1 MVRSL
6 WFAKQQQLKRST
18 LPILVGPFRG
28 EVGFEVLYW
37 IPFLRRLVKR
47 LNIDPARLIPVTRGG
62 MSALYGFATGQEL
75 YSLAS
80 PKDVRIENRIQ
91 HAKHQQLKQTHWI
104 KFDREVMDDAAR
116 QLGITKYQTLHPGW
130 MFARLGPYFDSHMG
144 LYQLEQEALFD
155 PLVVPAIPNGLAL
168 PEKFVAVRFYLRYT
182 FQAHPQM
189 IQFAQESIRQIAQQT
204 PVVLLNSGLHLDDH
218 IDINVKAQPNV
229 AKLSDLTTLTP
240 ENNLAVQ
247 AAVLGRSLGF
257 VGTYGGLAQLA
268 MRLGKPSVSYYQEWG
283 GTSIAHKHLADAIA
297 LKMGLPCIVQK
308 VGELPLLQSVAPAV
322 NVQIAPIGSSAKQ
335 TAICSS
341 AV

>member
-47 LNIDPARLIPVTRGG
+47 LNIDP
-62 MSALYGFATGQEL
+62 
-75 YSLAS
+75 
-80 PKDVRIENRIQ
+80 
-91 HAKHQQLKQTHWI
+91 
-104 KFDREVMDDAAR
+104 AR

-218 IDINVKAQPNV
+218 IDI
-229 AKLSDLTTLTP
+229 
-240 ENNLAVQ
+240 
-247 AAVLGRSLGF
+247 
-257 VGTYGGLAQLA
+257 
-268 MRLGKPSVSYYQEWG
+268 
-283 GTSIAHKHLADAIA
+283 
-297 LKMGLPCIVQK
+297 
-308 VGELPLLQSVAPAV
+308 
-322 NVQIAPIGSSAKQ
+322 
-335 TAICSS
+335 
-341 AV
+341 